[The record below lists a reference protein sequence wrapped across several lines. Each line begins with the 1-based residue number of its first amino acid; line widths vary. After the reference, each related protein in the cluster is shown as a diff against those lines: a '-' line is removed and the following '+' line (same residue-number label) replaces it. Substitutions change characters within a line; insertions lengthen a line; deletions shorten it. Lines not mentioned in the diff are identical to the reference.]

1 MGAGHRLE
9 DDVIVRHS
17 IIALLFGTLACQPG
31 ESFQEIGLQYTID
44 TLAGVEHVVSR
55 GTAPTWRL
63 EPVVSLGSEGGIGEP
78 APDEFGRVV
87 AVTTDAD
94 GNLFVADRHFLEI
107 RVFDRSGN
115 LIRQIG
121 RQGGGPGEFEDIY
134 SMAWID
140 TVLLVLDFRLGRIA
154 ELSSEGEWLGSRP
167 SPGRISGPPSLLRL
181 FQASRDLVYQWS
193 LGPDGGRV
201 WVEHG
206 IDGITVERPQHNLD
220 RPEPT
225 GVMCS
230 RADGGISFFDIPFGP
245 KMFEHPTVGGSVMT
259 AWSAQ
264 YAIALVDP
272 NGDTVRVIEREREP
286 VPISN
291 AEWEDATREFED
303 FKEEWPGAEC
313 EPRGFPRPE
322 FKHAF
327 TNLLLDVDG
336 RLWVEA
342 VTPSGTEWDVF
353 STDGRLI
360 GTVPGFDYDR
370 SLAPALNGDDIA
382 WISRDSL
389 GVQRVHLARLLEGQE
404 TPTES

>member
-1 MGAGHRLE
+1 MNR
-9 DDVIVRHS
+9 S
-17 IIALLFGTLACQPG
+17 IIVLLFGALACQPG
-31 ESFQEIGLQYTID
+31 ESIEETSLEHTID
-44 TLAGVEHVVSR
+44 TIAGIERVVSR

-63 EPVVSLGSEGGIGEP
+63 EPVVSVGSEGGIGEP

-94 GNLFVADRHFLEI
+94 GNLFVADRDYLEI

-121 RQGGGPGEFEDIY
+121 RQGGGPGEFENIY

-154 ELSSEGEWLGSRP
+154 ELSGEGEWLGSRP
-167 SPGRISGPPSLLRL
+167 TPGRISGSPSLLRL
-181 FQASRDLVYQWS
+181 FQASRDVVYQWS
-193 LGPDGGRV
+193 LGNDGGRV

-206 IDGITVERPQHNLD
+206 IDGITAERPQHNLD

-225 GVMCS
+225 GLMC
-230 RADGGISFFDIPFGP
+230 ALPNGGISFFDTPFGP
-245 KMFEHPTVGGSVMT
+245 RMFEHPTVGGSVMI
-259 AWSAQ
+259 AWSAR
-264 YAIALVDP
+264 YAIASVAS

-291 AEWEDATREFED
+291 AEWENATREFAD
-303 FKEEWPGAEC
+303 FKDEWPGAEC
-313 EPRGFPRPE
+313 EPRGFARPE

-353 STDGRLI
+353 GTDGRLI

-370 SLAPALNGDDIA
+370 SLAPSLNGDDIA

-389 GVQRVHLARLLEGQE
+389 GVQRVHLARLFEVGEG
-404 TPTES
+404 

>member
-1 MGAGHRLE
+1 
-9 DDVIVRHS
+9 
-17 IIALLFGTLACQPG
+17 
-31 ESFQEIGLQYTID
+31 
-44 TLAGVEHVVSR
+44 
-55 GTAPTWRL
+55 
-63 EPVVSLGSEGGIGEP
+63 
-78 APDEFGRVV
+78 
-87 AVTTDAD
+87 
-94 GNLFVADRHFLEI
+94 
-107 RVFDRSGN
+107 
-115 LIRQIG
+115 
-121 RQGGGPGEFEDIY
+121 
-134 SMAWID
+134 
-140 TVLLVLDFRLGRIA
+140 
-154 ELSSEGEWLGSRP
+154 
-167 SPGRISGPPSLLRL
+167 
-181 FQASRDLVYQWS
+181 
-193 LGPDGGRV
+193 
-201 WVEHG
+201 
-206 IDGITVERPQHNLD
+206 
-220 RPEPT
+220 
-225 GVMCS
+225 
-230 RADGGISFFDIPFGP
+230 
-245 KMFEHPTVGGSVMT
+245 MFEHPTVGGSVMT

-353 STDGRLI
+353 STDGRLV
-360 GTVPGFDYDR
+360 GTVVGFDYDR
-370 SLAPALNGDDIA
+370 SLAPALNGDDIV

-389 GVQRVHLARLLEGQE
+389 GVQRVHLARLFEGQV